1 MAAARAW
8 ILQLVVAALVA
19 VLAAGSGVA
28 GLVSALSGPPAHVC
42 TCASGGS
49 HARCPVCNPSL
60 GRHQRCAMPLVD
72 GAPCGERSFSVGAGF
87 EPMLAAA
94 ACAAIVPPSMRVATR
109 PASPR
114 SYRDV
119 ENRPAIP
126 PPRGG

>member
-8 ILQLVVAALVA
+8 LLQLVVATLVA

-60 GRHQRCAMPLVD
+60 GHRARCALPLVD
-72 GAPCGERSFSVGAGF
+72 GAPCGERSFTPGAGF

-94 ACAAIVPPSMRVATR
+94 PRAAIVPPSVRVAPQ

-114 SYRDV
+114 PYDDV
-119 ENRPAIP
+119 ESRPATP
-126 PPRGG
+126 PPRGA